1 MTRIANTDQILALV
15 RSQLQ
20 RMSRQSRRGSAEKVK
35 GKDPHRL
42 SSSERL
48 AALKQIEDLSDDDFA
63 RGLVRSLLTEELG
76 EKVSNSAGFFHLVDR
91 TTAILQGDA
100 QTAALLRRIRSDL

>member
-1 MTRIANTDQILALV
+1 MTRIGNTDQILALV

-20 RMSRQSRRGSAEKVK
+20 RMGKNARSESASKVR

-42 SSSERL
+42 TASERL
-48 AALKQIEDLSDDDFA
+48 SALQAIDGLSDDEFA

-76 EKVSNSAGFFHLVDR
+76 EQVSNSAGFQQLVDR
-91 TTAILQGDA
+91 TTAIMQADA
-100 QTAALLRRIRSDL
+100 QTASLLRKLRDGL